1 MSENKVCLLMV
12 FTALFWSGAFITGK
26 MAVVEFPPFAL
37 TFFRFLFALPFIFCL
52 LYGREKEKW
61 LPKGKQWI
69 PLIILGIVGTFF
81 YHVLFFSAL
90 RYTTAI
96 NSSLI
101 GATNPVLTTLM
112 AVLFFNESLTKKRLI
127 GIIFS
132 FSGVFLIVTNADW
145 QLISTF
151 SFNPGDVLMFIA
163 VLSWALYALLSRSYM
178 LKYSLSPLMVTSY
191 TFLIC
196 VLISIPFVIG
206 ENPATYLHKTSVYG
220 WLSILYM
227 SLFASV
233 LGYLIQLFAIEKI
246 GASRAA
252 VFVNLVPIFTIIQ
265 SVFILGESFTLFKCI
280 GALSIIIGVYL
291 ATRSN
296 MQVSENSC
304 GTRILKGKD
313 F

>member
-1 MSENKVCLLMV
+1 MTENRVCILMV
-12 FTALFWSGAFITGK
+12 FTAIFWSGAFITGK
-26 MAVVEFPPFAL
+26 IAVQEFPPFAL
-37 TFFRFLFALPFIFCL
+37 TFFRFLLALPFIFCL
-52 LYGREKEKW
+52 LFSRERERW
-61 LPKGKQWI
+61 LPKKRQWI
-69 PLIILGIVGTFF
+69 PLVILGIIGTFC

-112 AVLFFNESLTKKRLI
+112 AALFFNEHLTQKRI
-127 GIIFS
+127 TGIIFS
-132 FSGVFLIVTNADW
+132 FTGVFFIVTNADW

-151 SFNPGDVLMFIA
+151 SFNPGDILMFSA
-163 VLSWALYALLSRSYM
+163 VFSWALYALLSRGYM
-178 LKYSLSPLMVTSY
+178 RQYSLSPLMVTAY

-196 VLISIPFVIG
+196 VVISIPFVLW
-206 ENPATYLHKTSVYG
+206 ENPASYLSRTSMNG
-220 WLSILYM
+220 WLSIIYM
-227 SLFASV
+227 SIFASV
-233 LGYLIQLFAIEKI
+233 LGYLIQMFAIESI

-291 ATRSN
+291 ATRSDA
-296 MQVSENSC
+296 E
-304 GTRILKGKD
+304 
-313 F
+313 